1 MRNYRQRLIDFQVV
15 NQGLYAPYFIAQP
28 TTFTCFFEQPTTED
42 RHMPSYVIRI
52 EDSEDLASVRVM
64 FEAEG
69 IDIVDEDSKAFQL
82 CAYLLDCVQGLEDDY
97 IDDTTIH

>member
-1 MRNYRQRLIDFQVV
+1 
-15 NQGLYAPYFIAQP
+15 
-28 TTFTCFFEQPTTED
+28 
-42 RHMPSYVIRI
+42 
-52 EDSEDLASVRVM
+52 M

-69 IDIVDEDSKAFQL
+69 IDIVDEESKAFQL